1 MKGDERAT
9 KVLED
14 ADLFGSGPA
23 AWNLPPNETAR
34 QAIAP
39 LRGYAYQLHRS
50 LGAWIA
56 LGAGEPLFLEVAED
70 YAQIAADPSTLEAV
84 LTATQVKDT
93 RESGAVTLNSPEVL
107 DAIHRL
113 WALRAANRGRPIRL
127 TFLTTSPIGRERK
140 GVRAGDGVA
149 GLDVWRQAARG
160 GAVEALRAALLDRL
174 DESDLKTFVQSA
186 SDADLRR
193 DLLAPLT
200 WACGEP
206 PYEDVAADN
215 RDTLIELG
223 HTFGATP
230 DLSARAT
237 DSLLAHILDTIVAG
251 GERRLTHSD
260 FLKRFHA
267 AISISVPGQLAM
279 QLASAAAVSPAPR
292 LDWVNPEDLRIE
304 RSAPRKAFVNSLIAQ
319 VTASGAGW
327 IHGATGLGKS
337 TAACLAALR
346 MGGAW
351 KVLDLRDLP
360 GEVAADRLDAARL
373 AISRAATPINV
384 IVDDVATEQQSR
396 LERPLARLRQAQE
409 RRDGKLILISHTPPD
424 RRLRQAAGLGSAPL
438 AVPDLN
444 ADDAAALVSAYGGEP
459 ARWAHFALLAGAAHP
474 QLVHVVIAGLAER
487 GWPAEEMNRWMT
499 AGFTNQDVEAER
511 TAARLRVVEE
521 LAPTARALLYR
532 AARMTGVYDRE
543 LALVVARSAPSVEN
557 GAQALD
563 GLVGQWIEHQPPDRL
578 RTSPLATGMDK
589 QMLAPDELE
598 RLDRAI
604 AQSILA
610 RSNCPADLLNIALL
624 HALMAKAGSE
634 LKKIALA
641 IFSADGDSR
650 THAADNVWLLRD
662 LANTTKPLFA
672 SDMHIDAMLRLAQF
686 RLIVVRGKPK
696 AVNRS
701 AQRVVD
707 AIDQIETPSARQAFA
722 AMALTMMLMDPYGVG
737 KLDNWFDLLDRLEAV
752 VQADPRF
759 GKIVANATRSIGQE
773 PLGFMF
779 VSHAINLQS
788 LADVSALFARLE
800 TMEPAA
806 RARKLGYL
814 IDQEAWGG
822 HMLDQA
828 WLKDSERDGFAPN
841 DAAEMFTHLAELAL
855 HWGARDLAAR
865 CYRCRA
871 IMLDEFVHDPALA
884 LASLDDADAQIPD
897 HLTLLRERA
906 KVLWRRKDF
915 QAALDLFVDLEARLR
930 QADPLETAF
939 AFREAAVS
947 AGELGR
953 WSDAARFFADA
964 KSSLK
969 GLETATPMAVGLAFD
984 AAVAQFAAGD
994 RPGGLRNLRL
1004 AAEALDQV
1012 DPASSLRAYHCHV
1025 AARHV
1030 VLWVQG
1036 QVTGA
1041 TTVDGKRIEL
1051 PPGIVSNPTPAKAV
1065 MTQPISPACLIWFML
1080 GRTAL
1085 HHGLPEDEVLAW
1097 PGVQDARRYVFLEV
1111 MIRTAIISATIL
1123 HRRIDGFTRHL
1134 RAFAEA
1140 VNWAADQAR
1149 ANVLPDVMAPA
1160 LGEIPVGAPEAAS
1173 QGELRKTVRATSLA
1187 MAVSLVLS
1195 DGDEVSILMARLE
1208 HGLQAELG
1216 FAPLPELQAQTPRSN
1231 DDLGSIVAGI
1241 AGDLAR
1247 ESPLDP
1253 NDQFVMHL
1261 RLWTWTR
1268 ETQFSRM
1275 LGHALADRVQRDW
1288 ETTLAVRSGYLIDP
1302 LTTVPPIRAALRSTA
1317 TGLQKV
1323 AIILAVAHW
1332 AVRANLSNDYR
1343 QALAAGANQ
1352 PDREDA

>member
-1 MKGDERAT
+1 
-9 KVLED
+9 VLED

-23 AWNLPPNETAR
+23 AWNLPPNEAAR

-56 LGAGEPLFLEVAED
+56 LGPGEPLFLEVAED
-70 YAQIAADPSTLEAV
+70 YARIAVEPSTLNAV

-93 RESGAVTLNSPEVL
+93 RESGAVTLNSPDVL
-107 DAIHRL
+107 DAIYRL
-113 WALRAANRGRPIRL
+113 WALRSANPGRQVRL

-140 GVRAGDGVA
+140 GVRADEGMA
-149 GLDVWRQAARG
+149 GLDAWRRAARG
-160 GAVEALRAALLDRL
+160 GSVEALRAALLDRL
-174 DESDLKTFVQSA
+174 GDGELKTFVQSA
-186 SDADLRR
+186 SDAELRR
-193 DLLAPLT
+193 DLLVPLT

-206 PYEDVAADN
+206 PYQDIAADN

-223 HTFGATP
+223 HPFGATP
-230 DLSARAT
+230 DLSGRAA
-237 DSLLAHILDTIVAG
+237 DILLVHVLDTIIAG
-251 GERRLTHSD
+251 GERRLTQAD
-260 FLKRFHA
+260 FLRRFHA
-267 AISISVPGQLAM
+267 AVSVSVPGQLAM
-279 QLASAAAVSPAPR
+279 QMAGAASPAAR
-292 LDWVNPEDLRIE
+292 LDWVGPEDLRTE
-304 RSAPRKAFVNSLIAQ
+304 RSAPRKAFVDSLIAQ
-319 VTASGAGW
+319 VAADGAGW
-327 IHGATGLGKS
+327 VHGATGLGKS
-337 TAACLAALR
+337 TAARLAALQ
-346 MGGAW
+346 MGGTW

-373 AISRAATPINV
+373 AISRTATPINV
-384 IVDDVATEQQSR
+384 IIDDVATEQQGR

-409 RRDGKLILISHTPPD
+409 RRDGRLILTSHTPPD
-424 RRLRQAAGLGSAPL
+424 RRLREAAGLGSTPL
-438 AVPDLN
+438 AVPSLD

-459 ARWAHFALLAGAAHP
+459 ARWAHFALLAGAGHP
-474 QLVHVVIAGLAER
+474 QLIHVVIAGLAER
-487 GWPAEEMNRWMT
+487 SWPAGEMDRWMT

-532 AARMTGVYDRE
+532 AARITGVYDRE
-543 LALVVARSAPSVEN
+543 LVLVVARSVPPVEN

-563 GLVGQWIEHQPPDRL
+563 GLVGHWIEHQPPDRL

-672 SDMHIDAMLRLAQF
+672 GDTHIDAMLRLAQF

-701 AQRVVD
+701 AQRVVG
-707 AIDQIETPSARQAFA
+707 AIDKIGAPRTRQAFA

-737 KLDNWFDLLDRLEAV
+737 KLDNWLDLVDRLEAV

-759 GKIVANATRSIGQE
+759 GKIVADAARSIGQE

-788 LADVSALFARLE
+788 LTDVSVLFARLE
-800 TMEPAA
+800 AMAPAA

-814 IDQEAWGG
+814 TDQEAWGG

-828 WLKDSERDGFAPN
+828 WLKESERDGFAPK
-841 DAAEMFTHLAELAL
+841 DAAETFTRLAKLAL
-855 HWGARDLAAR
+855 DWGARDLAAR

-871 IMLDEFVHDPALA
+871 IMLDEYLHDPALA

-906 KVLWRRKDF
+906 KVLWRQKDF
-915 QAALDLFVDLEARLR
+915 ETALGLFVDLEPRLR

-953 WSDAARFFADA
+953 WSEAASFFADA
-964 KSSLK
+964 KSSLE
-969 GLETATPMAVGLAFD
+969 GLESATPMAVGLGFD

-994 RPGGLRNLRL
+994 RDGGLRNLRL
-1004 AAEALDQV
+1004 AAETLDRI
-1012 DPASSLRAYHCHV
+1012 DPAASLRAYHCHV

-1041 TTVDGKRIEL
+1041 TMVDGKRIEL
-1051 PPGIVSNPTPAKAV
+1051 PPGIVSNPAPAKAV
-1065 MTQPISPACLIWFML
+1065 KTQPISPRCLIWFML
-1080 GRTAL
+1080 SRTAL
-1085 HHGLPEDEVLAW
+1085 HHGLSEGEVLAW

-1111 MIRTAIISATIL
+1111 MIRTAIISAAIL
-1123 HRRIDGFTRHL
+1123 HRHIDEFTRHL
-1134 RAFAEA
+1134 RAFAEGA
-1140 VNWAADQAR
+1140 TWAADQAR
-1149 ANVLPDVMAPA
+1149 AGPLPDVMAPA
-1160 LGEIPVGAPEAAS
+1160 LGEIPISSPDALAL
-1173 QGELRKTVRATSLA
+1173 GELRKTVRATSLA
-1187 MAVSLVLS
+1187 MAVSLTLGGGE
-1195 DGDEVSILMARLE
+1195 DAGALLARLE
-1208 HGLQAELG
+1208 HSLQAQLG
-1216 FAPLPELQAQTPRSN
+1216 FAPLPELQEQAPRSS
-1231 DDLGSIVAGI
+1231 DDLESIVTAI

-1247 ESPLDP
+1247 SSPLAP
-1253 NDQFVMHL
+1253 SDQLVTHL
-1261 RLWTWTR
+1261 RLWSWVR
-1268 ETQFSRM
+1268 ESQFSRM
-1275 LGHALADRVQRDW
+1275 LGHALAERVRSDW
-1288 ETTLAVRSGYLIDP
+1288 ETTLAVRTSYLIDP
-1302 LTTVPPIRAALRSTA
+1302 MTTVPPIRAALRSSA

-1323 AIILAVAHW
+1323 ATILAVAHW
-1332 AVRANLSNDYR
+1332 AVQINLSDEFR
-1343 QALAAGANQ
+1343 QALAIGANQ
-1352 PDREDA
+1352 PDREDS